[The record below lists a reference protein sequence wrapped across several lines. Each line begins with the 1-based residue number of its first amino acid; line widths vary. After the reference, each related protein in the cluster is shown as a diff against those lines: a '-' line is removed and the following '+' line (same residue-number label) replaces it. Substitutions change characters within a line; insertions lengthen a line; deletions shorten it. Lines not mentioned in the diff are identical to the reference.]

1 MNFLSARFKALEI
14 YAIYRVKRRTSC
26 RCISLERGSVG
37 AYLGVPAIRA
47 GLALEAGYVILK
59 SEPQSTI

>member
-1 MNFLSARFKALEI
+1 MNFVSALFKALEI
-14 YAIYRVKRRTSC
+14 YAIYRVKRR
-26 RCISLERGSVG
+26 IVGAFLERGSVG
-37 AYLGVPAIRA
+37 AYLGLPALRA